1 MRVRSSS
8 RFKRVI
14 SDAWSAGDGIGEA
27 VDAVAL
33 DRTVP
38 PRTAARQFRNIDGE
52 MPNPV
57 ATCISGRPLLSNRA
71 TASHL
76 NSGENSLLVFGI
88 CAPPRPHRLSK
99 VSTESRDH
107 HEAGVAPRRTP
118 WPNPKARHADTRAST
133 VTATNNNGQR
143 RSAKRFAKGI
153 ILSARYSRSELV
165 GVCSSC
171 QVGSVRRRNDTAT
184 DVWVRSL
191 LEKKPARV
199 ATVAMANKAARIAW
213 R

>member
-1 MRVRSSS
+1 MVADEFEAHLGTSAKMPIAFFSTSRSMRVRSSS

-107 HEAGVAPRRTP
+107 HIQGGRTFLRRAIYMPALAAVRFNRDLKT
-118 WPNPKARHADTRAST
+118 KFDQLIAD
-133 VTATNNNGQR
+133 G
-143 RSAKRFAKGI
+143 
-153 ILSARYSRSELV
+153 
-165 GVCSSC
+165 
-171 QVGSVRRRNDTAT
+171 
-184 DVWVRSL
+184 
-191 LEKKPARV
+191 KPAKV
-199 ATVAMANKAARIAW
+199 ALVAIMRKLVVLANALLRDQRPWSEI
-213 R
+213 RP